1 MQKLSAA
8 CLWHD
13 ATVLGSQ
20 IVGSRGCAILR
31 GLCPFLP
38 VLRASC
44 PGASERRPYQTEDP

>member
-1 MQKLSAA
+1 LLFYKASAV

-31 GLCPFLP
+31 GLCPFIP
-38 VLRASC
+38 VLLTTRHEEA
-44 PGASERRPYQTEDP
+44 R